1 MKNLPR
7 NKKIISVTTTVLV
20 LSTFLLMSMVTS
32 SLQLANADR
41 NSDANQKVKDRISE
55 VEKKIKDRLNRGDD
69 GSILTS
75 PGNIDAFSEWD
86 PPIPDINIRG

>member
-7 NKKIISVTTTVLV
+7 NKQIISVTTTVLV

-55 VEKKIKDRLNRGDD
+55 VEN
-69 GSILTS
+69 
-75 PGNIDAFSEWD
+75 F
-86 PPIPDINIRG
+86 